1 MTATA
6 PAPNFNHLLRL
17 TDRRGTFE
25 HACLAEPAPEHGYC
39 TDDVARVLI
48 VATREP
54 GPEPT
59 LNGLAG
65 VALRFLDDA
74 QALTGACRNRM
85 DSTGRWT
92 DEPSTQDHW
101 GRCLWAL
108 GTAAAHSGVAVVRKV
123 AVIRVMPPGATAL
136 ARTP

>member
-6 PAPNFNHLLRL
+6 PAPKFNHLLRL

-25 HACLAEPAPEHGYC
+25 HACLAEPAPRHGYC
-39 TDDVARVLI
+39 TDDVARALV

-59 LNGLAG
+59 VNGLAG
-65 VALRFLDDA
+65 VALRFLDEA
-74 QALTGACRNRM
+74 QTLTGACRNRM

-92 DEPSTQDHW
+92 DEPSTEDHW

-108 GTAAAHSGVAVVRKV
+108 GTAAAHSGVGVVRKV
-123 AVIRVMPPGATAL
+123 AVIQFER
-136 ARTP
+136 